1 MVSVNPDSVV
11 DHLDKVLP
19 KFKADG
25 NYSYQITAN
34 GNYKHLIGAMTKQ
47 EFNNRTTK
55 SLKSQNAP
63 LTGTHK
69 KSAIHTDPSRDMLN
83 VENLDVSL
91 ENATSEGRRSSLNS
105 KVRK

>member
-1 MVSVNPDSVV
+1 VNPDSVV
-11 DHLDKVLP
+11 DHLEKVLP

-47 EFNNRTTK
+47 ELNNRTTK
-55 SLKSQNAP
+55 SFKSQNSSA
-63 LTGTHK
+63 LATNKSVHK
-69 KSAIHTDPSRDMLN
+69 PDPSREVL

-91 ENATSEGRRSSLNS
+91 ENATSAGKRPR
-105 KVRK
+105 

>member
-1 MVSVNPDSVV
+1 MVAVNPDSVV
-11 DHLDKVLP
+11 DHLEKVLP

-47 EFNNRTTK
+47 EFNSRTTK
-55 SLKSQNAP
+55 SLKSQNTPGSA
-63 LTGTHK
+63 TK
-69 KSAIHTDPSRDMLN
+69 QKSIHQTDPSREVL

-91 ENATSEGRRSSLNS
+91 ENATSEGRRSS